1 MVKLYVLIAGRFV
14 KRAPGGLIDIPVES
28 SDRIQK
34 LNNGSVEG
42 LSRTKARKETSSLG
56 LLALAYANSS
66 DSDEDEVEEDIPVET
81 CESRHTDSEDEGF
94 LRVIDPY
101 GNHRQRRAVSQG
113 RNCQKFDNSIQLE
126 NESYPSG
133 ESNTL
138 LGRSSHQLKSYQVAA
153 KCISTIGEIAQNNA
167 VAPSDNAHMQFTSTS
182 DEDSFRIHVFCLQHA
197 VQVEEQLRQ
206 IGGAHISVL
215 CHPGEL

>member
-14 KRAPGGLIDIPVES
+14 KRAPALIDDPVES

-34 LNNGSVEG
+34 LNNGSVEE
-42 LSRTKARKETSSLG
+42 LSRTNTRKETSSLG

-66 DSDEDEVEEDIPVET
+66 DSDEDEIEVDIPVEA
-81 CESRHTDSEDEGF
+81 CESRHTESEDEVF

-101 GNHRQRRAVSQG
+101 GNHRQKRAVSQG
-113 RNCQKFDNSIQLE
+113 RNCQKFDNSVQLE

-138 LGRSSHQLKSYQVAA
+138 FGRSSHQPRSHQVPA
-153 KCISTIGEIAQNNA
+153 KCISNIREIAQNNA
-167 VAPSDNAHMQFTSTS
+167 VAPFDNARMQFTSTS

-197 VQVEEQLRQ
+197 VQVEEQLRR
-206 IGGAHISVL
+206 IGGAHISLL